1 MIAHQAGAGPAV
13 TTQPA
18 ARSRPERRLI
28 GRALT
33 YWETVRGCRRLPRYA
48 DVCGGWKAVH
58 EESLYLIAVGED
70 EAGDT
75 VVHAGAALGAAL
87 GKDPVGR
94 PATTVL
100 PSSTELGLSF
110 CRAVVAMKKPIA
122 DVGRFTNASGEE
134 ICYRSILLP
143 LSDDEDRVNY
153 VLGAF
158 SFKRAH

>member
-1 MIAHQAGAGPAV
+1 MMAHEGRVGPAV
-13 TTQPA
+13 TLPPV

-33 YWETVRGCRRLPRYA
+33 YWENVRGCRRLPRYA
-48 DVCGGWKAVH
+48 DVCGGWKTAH
-58 EESLYLIAVGED
+58 EASLYLIEVGDD
-70 EAGDT
+70 ESGDT
-75 VVHAGAALGAAL
+75 VVHAGAALGDAL
-87 GKDPVGR
+87 GRDPVGR
-94 PATTVL
+94 PATKVL

-122 DVGRFTNASGEE
+122 DVGRFTNASGQE

-143 LSDDEDRVNY
+143 LSDDEDRVNF

-158 SFKRAH
+158 SYKREY